1 MLSKPVHGWTDITI
15 GDWKDRASYLTS
27 VPCDMLDKVAD
38 ILEYRLP
45 TCVYCDAEGWE
56 YIIVFEHFETFII
69 HQEEKNVLISID
81 IKIEDIA
88 KELLK
93 DIKDY
98 FEDWVVWEPDC
109 GKHNIEKYREELK
122 KKVERLEKLI
132 NK

>member
-1 MLSKPVHGWTDITI
+1 MLSRPVHGWTDITI

-38 ILEYRLP
+38 ILENRLP

-56 YIIVFEHFETFII
+56 YIIVFDHFTTFII
-69 HQEEKNVLISID
+69 HQEESNQLISVD

-98 FEDWVVWEPDC
+98 FEDWVIWEPDC
-109 GKHNIEKYREELK
+109 DKNNVEEYRNQLK
-122 KKVERLEKLI
+122 EKVERLENLI
-132 NK
+132 K